1 MNTSTNTIASQIA
14 ATITNATTALASGNT
29 EATTSLA
36 TITESKFAVERFV
49 PEKYLDTFGFMNTF
63 EIFHNTLMQY
73 FFAFVVAFLVFIFL
87 PVLWAWFAKYLSM
100 ATEKTMPD
108 FSVLVKDQLK
118 KINKKIF
125 LIIAIY
131 LGILTLTLPSYIT
144 LTLKGIVYALIGIQ
158 IAIIV
163 GPLLEPLIRSIPT
176 LNKPELKPI
185 TNRLIT
191 FSKMLLW
198 AFVGIFSLSSLG
210 MDTAP
215 LLGSIG
221 VLGIGG
227 ALAFQQ
233 MVPGFIKVLSFH
245 FSKNFSI
252 GDKIAAGTHQGV
264 VEEIDIT
271 TTRIRKAN
279 GDLTEVKNEDL
290 MSAIVIPAD
299 GPHIISDTIKINIS
313 LQNEM
318 QSFNMVESIF
328 KSCLE
333 NIGEANFEKVLFT
346 DIKGA
351 GLAADLNYSVAIEKK
366 IEIRH
371 TLLTKLISELKSQN
385 ISFTGV

>member
-1 MNTSTNTIASQIA
+1 MNTSTNTIISQVV
-14 ATITNATTALASGNT
+14 ATITATGTNNAAENTAT
-29 EATTSLA
+29 FTATVTKA
-36 TITESKFAVERFV
+36 KYGIENFV
-49 PEKYLDTFGFMNTF
+49 PEKYLETFGFMNTF
-63 EIFHNTLMQY
+63 EVFHNTLMQY
-73 FFAFVVAFLVFIFL
+73 FFAFMVAFLAFIFL
-87 PVLWAWFAKYLSM
+87 PVIWRLFAKYLS
-100 ATEKTMPD
+100 AITEKTLPD
-108 FSVLVKDQLK
+108 FSVLVNDQLK
-118 KINKKIF
+118 KFNIKIF
-125 LIIAIY
+125 LIIALY
-131 LGILTLTLPSYIT
+131 FGILTLTLPGYIT
-144 LTLKGIVYALIGIQ
+144 TTLKGIVYALIGIQ

-191 FSKMLLW
+191 FAKMLLW
-198 AFVGIFSLSSLG
+198 AFVAIFSLSSLG

-252 GDKIAAGTHQGV
+252 GDKISAGTHQGT

-271 TTRIRKAN
+271 TTRLRKAS
-279 GDLTEVKNEDL
+279 GDLVEVKNEDL

-299 GPHIISDTIKINIS
+299 GPHIISDTIKINIG
-313 LQNEM
+313 LENEM
-318 QSFNMVESIF
+318 PSFSVVESIF

-333 NIGEANFEKVLFT
+333 NMADATFEKVLFT
-346 DIKGA
+346 DINGA
-351 GLAADLNYSVAIEKK
+351 GLSADLNYSVVIDKK

-371 TLLTKLISELKSQN
+371 TLLTKLIAELKNKN